1 MLSAISSTELSLWQ
15 KGHYK
20 NAVKCYK
27 VIHQLKIK
35 LSHANK
41 LLLFCQTIF
50 QIYTYIPWYATLISH
65 MPPPQQSH
73 VTSPSGLAPRK
84 GHFGLT
90 WKPLSETKKLCFACI
105 CASYACLACFS
116 LQHPHLNRQKILF
129 MLSCIQYIQSHVFIK
144 FRTWLQQMKIY
155 TQLGSRWSLQGLMM
169 VSVDWC
175 GILI

>member
-1 MLSAISSTELSLWQ
+1 
-15 KGHYK
+15 
-20 NAVKCYK
+20 
-27 VIHQLKIK
+27 
-35 LSHANK
+35 
-41 LLLFCQTIF
+41 
-50 QIYTYIPWYATLISH
+50 

-73 VTSPSGLAPRK
+73 VTSPSGIAPRK

-90 WKPLSETKKLCFACI
+90 WKPLSETKKVSCFACI

-116 LQHPHLNRQKILF
+116 WQHPHLNRQKILF
-129 MLSCIQYIQSHVFIK
+129 MLSCIQYIQSHVFMK

-169 VSVDWC
+169 VSVDLC